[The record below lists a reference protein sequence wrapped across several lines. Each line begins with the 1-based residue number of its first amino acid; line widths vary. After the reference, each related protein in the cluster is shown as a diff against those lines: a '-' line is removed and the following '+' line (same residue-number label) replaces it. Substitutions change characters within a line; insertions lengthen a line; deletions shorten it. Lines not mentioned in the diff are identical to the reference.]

1 MKLNRATLLAFAL
14 SAVSSVGFAAG
25 DKAGKTSGGAVSGS
39 SMSSSS
45 EWSSFTK
52 VDADSSGYI
61 EQSEASSVQGLDF
74 TTADADGDQ
83 KLSRS
88 EYEAA
93 KRSQGSS
100 GKTGGANKSG
110 KDAAGGTME
119 HRPGDTHSR

>member
-1 MKLNRATLLAFAL
+1 MKLNRAMLAAFAL
-14 SAVSSVGFAAG
+14 SAVSTVGFAG
-25 DKAGKTSGGAVSGS
+25 DDKPGKTSGSSASGS

-52 VDADSSGYI
+52 VDADSSGFI
-61 EQSEASSVQGLDF
+61 EQTEASSVQGLDF

-93 KRSQGSS
+93 KRGSS
-100 GKTGGANKSG
+100 GTSSGASKS
-110 KDAAGGTME
+110 KPNAAGSAIPR
-119 HRPGDTHSR
+119 HSGDKQPR

>member
-1 MKLNRATLLAFAL
+1 MNMKWNRVMFLTVAL
-14 SAVSSVGFAAG
+14 SAVSGVGFAAD
-25 DKAGKTSGGAVSGS
+25 DKGGKMSGGSSG

-74 TTADADGDQ
+74 TSADADGDQ

-93 KRSQGSS
+93 KRGQGSS
-100 GKTGGANKSG
+100 KTGGASKSG
-110 KDAAGGTME
+110 KDAAGA
-119 HRPGDTHSR
+119 P